1 MPPVHPPQSFNVST
15 TVSTTS
21 TPPAGVGTGT
31 SRPNLFLYS
40 PTSNTMIP
48 CEEIIIPNAV
58 VPGTD
63 VYQGPS
69 NIYLAYP
76 MDTPGAG
83 GVASTPSP
91 TSTCSP
97 PQAQSPPQPS
107 IVQYDQYGVPFT
119 AYPTASAIVAPN
131 SVSQPNSSPQ
141 PGSAGPDSAGSS
153 GESSPPD
160 LSVYHPQNWVQVNNS
175 VILSNTQ

>member
-1 MPPVHPPQSFNVST
+1 MPFYPSSYVPPVHPPQSFNVST

-21 TPPAGVGTGT
+21 TPPAGVGAGT

-97 PQAQSPPQPS
+97 PQAQSPPQVKKTSFKWFVTPS
-107 IVQYDQYGVPFT
+107 GAFGWLLRSKT
-119 AYPTASAIVAPN
+119 L
-131 SVSQPNSSPQ
+131 SP
-141 PGSAGPDSAGSS
+141 
-153 GESSPPD
+153 
-160 LSVYHPQNWVQVNNS
+160 
-175 VILSNTQ
+175 